1 MKIVILYDGK
11 ITEVT
16 YSHVCSSL
24 LSLSLQ
30 AIDGTMGRT
39 EVRICG
45 KGTALYT
52 AQMALRS
59 RLRVQVERERGR

>member
-30 AIDGTMGRT
+30 AIGTMGRT
-39 EVRICG
+39 EVRISG
-45 KGTALYT
+45 EGTALYT

-59 RLRVQVERERGR
+59 RLRVQV